1 MATIYRFVIEQKAS
15 ASGGGRKDT
24 SPGNG
29 GAKKGA
35 AKKGKWVSIFGCEKG
50 GVEHNRKMRVVN
62 PVINKMS
69 YGYWEKGTRAVRAAT
84 GLVKRN
90 TETGKLA
97 ISGTAWAILFQMV
110 LLFATK
116 MLQNEQER
124 AKKLNAQNY
133 KQLEDGIGQVN
144 SAYEI
149 STNILTGRH
158 TYNQNK

>member
-1 MATIYRFVIEQKAS
+1 MATIYRFIIEQKAH
-15 ASGGGRKDT
+15 ADSGGRRSTNTSGRAT
-24 SPGNG
+24 
-29 GAKKGA
+29 KGA
-35 AKKGKWVSIFGCEKG
+35 AKKGKSVSLFGGEKG
-50 GVEHNRKMRVVN
+50 GVEHNRKMRAIN
-62 PVINKMS
+62 PLINKMT

-97 ISGTAWAILFQMV
+97 ISGTAWAILMQMV
-110 LLFATK
+110 LLFAVK
-116 MLQNEQER
+116 LLQVEQEK

-133 KQLEDGIGQVN
+133 KQLENGIGQIN

>member
-1 MATIYRFVIEQKAS
+1 MATIYRFIIEQKAQADS
-15 ASGGGRKDT
+15 GGRKSANT
-24 SPGNG
+24 SGR
-29 GAKKGA
+29 ATKGA
-35 AKKGKWVSIFGCEKG
+35 AKKGKLVSIFGGEKG
-50 GVEHNRKMRVVN
+50 GVEHNRKMRVIN
-62 PVINKMS
+62 PIINKMT

-97 ISGTAWAILFQMV
+97 ISGTAWAILMQMV
-110 LLFATK
+110 LLFAVK
-116 MLQNEQER
+116 LLQVEQEK

-133 KQLEDGIGQVN
+133 KQLENGIGQIN

-149 STNILTGRH
+149 STNILTGRQ

>member
-1 MATIYRFVIEQKAS
+1 MATIYRFIIEQKAKADS
-15 ASGGGRKDT
+15 GGRKSANT
-24 SPGNG
+24 SG
-29 GAKKGA
+29 GATKGA
-35 AKKGKWVSIFGCEKG
+35 AKKGKLVSIFGGEKG

-62 PVINKMS
+62 PIINKMT

-97 ISGTAWAILFQMV
+97 ISGTAWAILMQMV
-110 LLFATK
+110 LLFAAK
-116 MLQNEQER
+116 LLQVEQEK

-133 KQLEDGIGQVN
+133 KQLENGIGQVN